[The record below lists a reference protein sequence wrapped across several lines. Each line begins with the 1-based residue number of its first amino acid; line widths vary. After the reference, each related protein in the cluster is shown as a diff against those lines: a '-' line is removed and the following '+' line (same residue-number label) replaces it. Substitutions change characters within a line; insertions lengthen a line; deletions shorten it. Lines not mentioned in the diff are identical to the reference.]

1 MKLIPS
7 PTHDTPDSPQIV
19 FSPAVRIDAAM
30 QVLYANPAARMAGIG
45 TGDTLF
51 LRHGTCERLRH
62 EACFHRS
69 PLTRYDPL
77 GSPQNAALFALE
89 NTGPFRIAYVEYT
102 YTFHQCRAIAVLFRT
117 RQEYLRFAAA
127 LDRGPRRYCGLLL
140 HTLRSLRDEC
150 RQQLTQPDAQPSL
163 SVDTVEELMTVTLLT
178 LQCFYPDTIYT
189 GAKRL
194 YSLHRTVESYI
205 RALADYAHTMA
216 IHLDLSYDAASSD
229 LYTSMDPECLYLLL
243 TALLSAISDLSED
256 HAAHIWLTEQGEDR
270 TIHIRTRCE
279 RLSRLLC
286 HTADVQA
293 LAAGAPHKEMQITMA
308 EFLAGYCR
316 YEIDI
321 CGDEDAHSLIVRL
334 HMPAHP
340 AQPDFKS
347 PLYADAHLESTLHA
361 ICRLLTLMDTD
372 QQKQDHNDIHGPLVL
387 GTEEEQ

>member
-45 TGDTLF
+45 TGDTLI

-77 GSPQNAALFALE
+77 GTPQNAALFALE

-150 RQQLTQPDAQPSL
+150 RQQLTQPDAQTSL

-216 IHLDLSYDAASSD
+216 IHLDLSYDAAS
-229 LYTSMDPECLYLLL
+229 
-243 TALLSAISDLSED
+243 SDLSED

-361 ICRLLTLMDTD
+361 ICRLLTLMDAD

>member
-1 MKLIPS
+1 M
-7 PTHDTPDSPQIV
+7 
-19 FSPAVRIDAAM
+19 
-30 QVLYANPAARMAGIG
+30 
-45 TGDTLF
+45 
-51 LRHGTCERLRH
+51 
-62 EACFHRS
+62 
-69 PLTRYDPL
+69 
-77 GSPQNAALFALE
+77 
-89 NTGPFRIAYVEYT
+89 
-102 YTFHQCRAIAVLFRT
+102 LFRT

-361 ICRLLTLMDTD
+361 ICRLLTLMDAD